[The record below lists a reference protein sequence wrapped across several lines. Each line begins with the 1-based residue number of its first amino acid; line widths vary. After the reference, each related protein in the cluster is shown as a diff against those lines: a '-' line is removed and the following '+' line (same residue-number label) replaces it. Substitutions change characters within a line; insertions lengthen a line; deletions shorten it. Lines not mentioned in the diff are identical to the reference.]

1 MINRTNIGGDMI
13 GKTANK
19 INTKG
24 SRTGKGKMANTI
36 DKKVGTTIDPMGSKA
51 GSKSNVTKTV
61 RLRLLSAGQDLG
73 GGFVLGFRL
82 RMAPGL
88 GIKASALG
96 LVL

>member
-19 INTKG
+19 INAKG

-73 GGFVLGFRL
+73 GGSTESGTARPFTNHTS
-82 RMAPGL
+82 
-88 GIKASALG
+88 ASNEKK
-96 LVL
+96 